1 MEERELTCRRCNK
14 QFKHQ
19 AQKKQYCSNC
29 CQQKKKELNQSA
41 YQNKKSLYLD
51 TKVVCVCQPN
61 HGFRLLKINF
71 DFSHLGSSPTTWSE
85 LE

>member
-29 CQQKKKELNQSA
+29 CQQKKKELKQSA
-41 YQNKKSLYLD
+41 FQNKKSLYLD
-51 TKVVCVCQPN
+51 TKIVMCLSTKPV
-61 HGFRLLKINF
+61 FRLAKIYF
-71 DFSHLGSSPTTWSE
+71 DFSHLTTRSD

>member
-41 YQNKKSLYLD
+41 YQNKKSSYLY
-51 TKVVCVCQPN
+51 
-61 HGFRLLKINF
+61 
-71 DFSHLGSSPTTWSE
+71 
-85 LE
+85 